1 MQNKSLSK
9 LENTGLNIDVIVKNL
24 NIAVKNALNKVD
36 NLHRNHE
43 LL

>member
-1 MQNKSLSK
+1 MQNKSLSN

-24 NIAVKNALNKVD
+24 NIAVKNALKKVD
-36 NLHRNHE
+36 NLHRNQE